1 MDGWLDAS
9 SAVLGTAH
17 EAATPPLISSF
28 FCYFNTL
35 SRRTANLIRT
45 RHKRVKWQT
54 WVVMR
59 KSVIFLSM
67 TFTYI
72 SITSVHLLLAVG
84 NVKALGTKPPSARG
98 EVCDASRLRLHGQPQ
113 RSLPIPEVL
122 PEVSACFSCLL
133 GGSGFW
139 KASRDGCDSH
149 PHPLLLLLLSAFF
162 FHVDGEGHR

>member
-1 MDGWLDAS
+1 MDAS
-9 SAVLGTAH
+9 SAVSGTAH

-45 RHKRVKWQT
+45 RHKRVNLQI
-54 WVVMR
+54 WVVR

-84 NVKALGTKPPSARG
+84 NVKALDTKPLSARD

-122 PEVSACFSCLL
+122 LEVSACFSCLL
-133 GGSGFW
+133 GGSGFC

-149 PHPLLLLLLSAFF
+149 PHLLLLLLLLLSAFF
-162 FHVDGEGHR
+162 PC